1 MLRHVLEVLD
11 LLDSPTVDGP
21 RTLTFLER
29 VLGNHDLS
37 EQSPDAL
44 RPKIETQRVAG
55 ATGSTDFL
63 TVTVPGRRGR
73 SAGGA
78 APTLGIIGRLGGIG
92 ARPEMVGFVSDG
104 DGAAA
109 ALSAAASLLR
119 MWSRG
124 DRLEGDVIV
133 STHVCPDAPTLP
145 HDPVPFMN
153 SPVDIATMNRHEVRP
168 EMDAVISIDTTKG
181 NRLINHRGIAL
192 SPPVRQGYILPMPD
206 DLLRI
211 QEIVTGDSPVTF
223 PLTTQ
228 DITPYG
234 NGLRHI
240 NSILQP
246 ATATDAPV
254 VGLAI
259 TSAAVVP
266 GSATGASHEVDI
278 ALAARFAVEVAKEF
292 GAGTA
297 VLHDAEEFAR
307 ARALYGSLAHLQS
320 VDGSHPAPAPAL
332 DPMEVH

>member
-11 LLDSPTVDGP
+11 LLDSPAVDGSHVLAHLES
-21 RTLTFLER
+21 TLGE
-29 VLGNHDLS
+29 
-37 EQSPDAL
+37 DAL
-44 RPKIETQRVAG
+44 LEGIVRPELETHRVEG
-55 ATGSTDFL
+55 DPGRTDFI
-63 TVTVPGRRGR
+63 TVTVPGRYGR
-73 SAGGA
+73 ISSGV
-78 APTLGIIGRLGGIG
+78 APTLGVIGRLGGIG
-92 ARPEMVGFVSDG
+92 ARPEVVGFVSDG

-109 ALSAAASLLR
+109 ALSVAASLLR
-119 MWSRG
+119 MWRRG
-124 DRLEGDVIV
+124 DRLDGDVIV

-145 HDPVPFMN
+145 HDPVPFMD
-153 SPVDIATMNRHEVRP
+153 SPVDIATMNSHEVRP
-168 EMDAVISIDTTKG
+168 EMDALISIDTTKG

-192 SPPVRQGYILPMPD
+192 SPPVRQGYILPIPD

-211 QEIVTGDSPVTF
+211 QEVVTGAAAVTF

-266 GSATGASHEVDI
+266 GSSSGASHEGDI
-278 ALAARFAVEVAKEF
+278 ALAARFTVEVAKEF
-292 GAGTA
+292 GNGSAS
-297 VLHDAEEFAR
+297 VHDAEEFER
-307 ARALYGSLAHLQS
+307 VVALYGSLNHLQTPGTAQS
-320 VDGSHPAPAPAL
+320 DNVREPL
-332 DPMEVH
+332 EVR

>member
-21 RTLTFLER
+21 RTLAMLER
-29 VLGNHDLS
+29 VLS
-37 EQSPDAL
+37 APDASDPSADTI
-44 RPKIETQRVAG
+44 RPALETTRVRG
-55 ATGSTDFL
+55 ERGSTDFL
-63 TVTVPGRRGR
+63 SVTVPGLRGR
-73 SAGGA
+73 TAGGD

-92 ARPEMVGFVSDG
+92 ARPEVVGYVSDG

-145 HDPVPFMN
+145 HDPVPFMD

-192 SPPVRQGYILPMPD
+192 SPPVRQGYILPLPD

-211 QEIVTGDSPVTF
+211 QEIVTGGPAVTF

-266 GSATGASHEVDI
+266 GSASGASHEVDI

-292 GAGTA
+292 GSGTA
-297 VLHDAEEFAR
+297 ALHDSAEFER
-307 ARALYGSLAHLQS
+307 VREIYGSLTHLQA
-320 VDGSHPAPAPAL
+320 VDGVRTAPAL
-332 DPMEVH
+332 ETVEVH

>member
-11 LLDSPTVDGP
+11 LLDSPSVDGP
-21 RTLTFLER
+21 RTLDLLEQI
-29 VLGNHDLS
+29 LGDPGPS
-37 EQSPDAL
+37 DDAV
-44 RPKIETQRVAG
+44 RPTLQTQRVG
-55 ATGSTDFL
+55 GDEGSTDFL
-63 TVTVPGRRGR
+63 TVTIPGRRGR
-73 SAGGA
+73 TVGGH
-78 APTLGIIGRLGGIG
+78 APTLGVIGRLGGIG
-92 ARPEMVGFVSDG
+92 ARPGVVGFVSDG

-109 ALSAAASLLR
+109 ALSSAASLLR
-119 MWSRG
+119 MWRRG

-145 HDPVPFMN
+145 HDPVPFMG
-153 SPVDIATMNRHEVRP
+153 SPVDIATMNRYEVRP
-168 EMDAVISIDTTKG
+168 EMDAVLSIDTTKG

-192 SPPVRQGYILPMPD
+192 SPPVRQGYILPVPD

-211 QEIVTGDSPVTF
+211 QEIVTGGPAVTF
-223 PLTTQ
+223 PLTTL

-254 VGLAI
+254 VGVAI

-266 GSATGASHEVDI
+266 GSASGASHEADL

-297 VLHDAEEFAR
+297 VLHDAEEFTR
-307 ARALYGSLAHLQS
+307 ARELYGTLAHLQER
-320 VDGSHPAPAPAL
+320 DGARTAHVPDTA
-332 DPMEVH
+332 EVH

>member
-11 LLDSPTVDGP
+11 FLDSPTADGP
-21 RTLTFLER
+21 GTIGILER
-29 VLGNHDLS
+29 FLGDLDPSTS
-37 EQSPDAL
+37 EL
-44 RPKIETQRVAG
+44 RPLLETQRVVG
-55 ATGSTDFL
+55 DRGGTDFV

-73 SAGGA
+73 MADGE

-92 ARPEMVGFVSDG
+92 ARPEVVGFVSDG

-109 ALSAAASLLR
+109 ALAAAASLLR
-119 MWSRG
+119 MWRRG

-133 STHVCPDAPTLP
+133 STHVCPDAPTLA
-145 HDPVPFMN
+145 HDPVPFMD
-153 SPVDIATMNRHEVRP
+153 SPVDVATMNWYEVRP

-181 NRLINHRGIAL
+181 NHLINHRGIAL
-192 SPPVRQGYILPMPD
+192 SPPVKQGYILPLPD

-211 QEIVTGDSPVTF
+211 QEIVTGGPAVTF

-266 GSATGASHEVDI
+266 GSASGASHEVDI
-278 ALAARFAVEVAKEF
+278 ALAARLAVEVAKEF

-297 VLHDAEEFAR
+297 VLYDAEEFAKVND
-307 ARALYGSLAHLQS
+307 LYGSLAHLQTLDGARDES
-320 VDGSHPAPAPAL
+320 VL
-332 DPMEVH
+332 DSMEVN

>member
-11 LLDSPTVDGP
+11 VLDSPIADGP
-21 RTLTFLER
+21 HVVTLLESI
-29 VLGNHDLS
+29 LGADALS
-37 EQSPDAL
+37 ESAE
-44 RPKIETQRVAG
+44 RPAVETRRVAG
-55 ATGSTDFL
+55 DRGRTDFV
-63 TVTVPGRRGR
+63 TVTVPGRNGR
-73 SAGGA
+73 IAGGV

-92 ARPEMVGFVSDG
+92 ARPDVVGFVSDG

-109 ALSAAASLLR
+109 ALSAAAYLLR
-119 MWSRG
+119 MWRHG
-124 DRLEGDVIV
+124 DRLDGDVII

-145 HDPVPFMN
+145 HHPVPFMD

-192 SPPVRQGYILPMPD
+192 SPPVRQGYILPIPD

-211 QEIVTGDSPVTF
+211 QEVVTGAAAVTF

-259 TSAAVVP
+259 TSAALVP
-266 GSATGASHEVDI
+266 GSASGASHESDI

-292 GAGTA
+292 GNGSAS
-297 VLHDAEEFAR
+297 LHDAEEFER
-307 ARALYGSLAHLQS
+307 VVALYGSHAHLQTPGLTHQTT
-320 VDGSHPAPAPAL
+320 VRDTL
-332 DPMEVH
+332 EVH

>member
-21 RTLTFLER
+21 CTIDLLER
-29 VLGNHDLS
+29 ILNASDADDPA
-37 EQSPDAL
+37 PDTL
-44 RPKIETQRVAG
+44 RPTLETTRVG
-55 ATGSTDFL
+55 GELGTTDFVV
-63 TVTVPGRRGR
+63 VTIPGRRGR
-73 SAGGA
+73 SAGGD

-92 ARPEMVGFVSDG
+92 ARPEVVGYVSDG
-104 DGAAA
+104 DGATA
-109 ALSAAASLLR
+109 ALSAASSLLR
-119 MWSRG
+119 MFSRG

-153 SPVDIATMNRHEVRP
+153 SPVDIATMNRHEVRS

-192 SPPVRQGYILPMPD
+192 SPPVKQGYILPLSD

-211 QEIVTGDSPVTF
+211 QEIVTGAPAVTF

-234 NGLRHI
+234 NGLQHI

-254 VGLAI
+254 VGVAI

-266 GSATGASHEVDI
+266 GSASGASHEMDI

-292 GAGTA
+292 GAGMA
-297 VLHDAEEFAR
+297 VLHDAAEFNR
-307 ARALYGSLAHLQS
+307 VRELYGSLSHLQTL
-320 VDGSHPAPAPAL
+320 DGVRIARVL
-332 DPMEVH
+332 DTTEEG